1 LILGALLRA
10 LLFGRALRG
19 FLTDAELLAATA
31 VLERDAHHGTEC
43 ECQDCEDRLLL
54 GIDVED

>member
-1 LILGALLRA
+1 LGALLRA